1 MYPLLIVVFVSLAA
15 PLEQSARWL
24 KGYIEKGDSAQIN
37 KYTQEM
43 MPKADALEAKYGARP
58 EVAKYCAELRAMFE
72 AGTQAAGAAVR
83 QAEID
88 TLKGM

>member
-1 MYPLLIVVFVSLAA
+1 MTFKTRAA

-43 MPKADALEAKYGARP
+43 MPKTDAFEAKYGERP

-83 QAEID
+83 QKEID
-88 TLKGM
+88 EIKGM

>member
-1 MYPLLIVVFVSLAA
+1 
-15 PLEQSARWL
+15 
-24 KGYIEKGDSAQIN
+24 
-37 KYTQEM
+37 
-43 MPKADALEAKYGARP
+43 MPKADALEAKYGDRP